1 MAITTPVRQAPDN
14 KPNQQK
20 PSVLEAARGLI
31 RTYAIGLVLVA
42 LIVIGYIATPDFLTA
57 PNAVII
63 LRQTAL
69 VGIVAVGMTFVIL
82 TSGIDLSVGSTV
94 GLVAVVTGFVIVQG
108 FSVPLALLVGVIVGA
123 CLGALNGLGVT
134 LAKVPPFVMTL
145 GMMTAARGLALT
157 LSNGRPVALGE
168 HAETVRW
175 IGAGDVLGVP
185 VPVVIF
191 AVVVL
196 AASFVLRYTA
206 FGRAIYAVGDNPEA
220 ARLSG
225 IRVQSTIFSAYVIAG
240 VLAAVTGIIYIAR
253 LTVGEPTAGMGLEL
267 DAIAVVVIGGTS
279 LFGGQGKIWGTVLG
293 AFIVTV
299 LSNILD
305 LLAVSPFTQQIVTG
319 ALLVAAV
326 VFERLQHRRDSH

>member
-1 MAITTPVRQAPDN
+1 MATTRTDQAPN
-14 KPNQQK
+14 NTPERVK
-20 PSVLEAARGLI
+20 PSVLETARGLVK
-31 RTYAIGLVLVA
+31 TYAIGLVLLA
-42 LIVIGYIATPDFLTA
+42 LIVVGFIATPDFLTV
-57 PNAVII
+57 PNGIII

-82 TSGIDLSVGSTV
+82 TAGIDLSVGSIV

-108 FSVPLALLVGVIVGA
+108 YGVALALLVGMIVGA
-123 CLGALNGLGVT
+123 GVGLLNGLGAT
-134 LAKVPPFVMTL
+134 FAKVPPFVMTL

-157 LSNGRPVALGE
+157 LSNGRPISLGE
-168 HAETVRW
+168 HSDAVRW
-175 IGAGDVLGVP
+175 IGSGDVFGIP
-185 VPVVIF
+185 VPVIIF
-191 AVVVL
+191 ALVVL
-196 AASFVLRYTA
+196 AASFVLKYTA
-206 FGRAIYAVGDNPEA
+206 FGRAVYAVGDNPEA

-225 IRVQSTIFSAYVIAG
+225 IRVQTTILSVYVIAG
-240 VLAAVTGIIYIAR
+240 LLAAVTAIIYVAR

-279 LFGGQGKIWGTVLG
+279 LFGGQGRIWGTVIG

-326 VFERLQHRRDSH
+326 VFERLQNRNSSN